1 MNHGIQESIGAT
13 EELMKISDY
22 ENLLKR
28 IEWSEKL
35 NLLLSLGVLFI
46 AFSAIVAIGMHT
58 DRYERRLQNAVK
70 EFEADVLALTGDQ
83 NIAIRELS
91 KLVLD
96 RDWVNYQRL
105 SLKQL
110 QHFCE
115 LRDHDPKQ
123 TRAASPKRKNGLG
136 GN

>member
-1 MNHGIQESIGAT
+1 
-13 EELMKISDY
+13 
-22 ENLLKR
+22 
-28 IEWSEKL
+28 
-35 NLLLSLGVLFI
+35 
-46 AFSAIVAIGMHT
+46 
-58 DRYERRLQNAVK
+58 
-70 EFEADVLALTGDQ
+70 VLALTGDQ